1 MEREYLTN
9 GWLIDWAKRFCKTK
23 EELEKERLDADKEAS
38 NVLSEKLASVEITE
52 VPIVFD
58 EREFSTPLAFA
69 TAMFVAANHY
79 KDDEEVIVR
88 YSKPEDK
95 KKNVVYIRF
104 EVLLKP
110 KKDEK

>member
-1 MEREYLTN
+1 
-9 GWLIDWAKRFCKTK
+9 
-23 EELEKERLDADKEAS
+23 
-38 NVLSEKLASVEITE
+38 
-52 VPIVFD
+52 
-58 EREFSTPLAFA
+58 
-69 TAMFVAANHY
+69 MFVAANHY

-88 YSKPEDK
+88 HSKPEDK